1 MALRRSPC
9 VTAALLASCI
19 MHRRTTVSAPSEALD
34 TLEAEA
40 RRRGVSLT
48 TVLAEAVSEKA
59 AALRAARRP
68 RLGLGASTDGRSA
81 AELAGEPVAHPPK
94 S

>member
-1 MALRRSPC
+1 MN
-9 VTAALLASCI
+9 
-19 MHRRTTVSAPSEALD
+19 RRTTVSAPAEALD
-34 TLEAEA
+34 TLQAEA

-59 AALRAARRP
+59 AALREARRP

-81 AELAGEPVAHPPK
+81 AEVAAEPIARPPT

>member
-1 MALRRSPC
+1 MN
-9 VTAALLASCI
+9 
-19 MHRRTTVSAPSEALD
+19 RRTTVSAPAEALD

-40 RRRGVSLT
+40 RRRDVPLT
-48 TVLAEAVSEKA
+48 VVLAEAVSEKA

-68 RLGLGASTDGRSA
+68 RLGIGASTDGRCA
-81 AELAGEPVAHPPK
+81 AEIAAEPVARPPT